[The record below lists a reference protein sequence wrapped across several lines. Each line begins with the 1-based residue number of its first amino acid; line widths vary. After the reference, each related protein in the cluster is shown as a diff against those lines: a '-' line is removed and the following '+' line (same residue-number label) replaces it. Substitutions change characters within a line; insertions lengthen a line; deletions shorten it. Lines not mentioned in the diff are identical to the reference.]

1 MAREVVTAL
10 DARGLTEHFRL
21 GQSMHQII
29 FSTSDHHGLTTEPRV
44 TLEFCPK
51 EQQVRVA
58 YSHANIG
65 FNEPDSEERVD
76 VPTATSC
83 ALRYLR
89 RLWSE
94 TRSDIQIPDA
104 LKAV

>member
-1 MAREVVTAL
+1 MAREVVSAL
-10 DARGLTEHFRL
+10 QNRGLAEHFRV

-29 FSTSDHHGLTTEPRV
+29 FSTADRHGLSTEPRV
-44 TLEFCPK
+44 TLEFYPK

-65 FNEPDSEERVD
+65 FNEPDSEERID
-76 VPTATSC
+76 VPSATSC
-83 ALRYLR
+83 ALRYLQH
-89 RLWSE
+89 LWSE

-104 LKAV
+104 LKTV